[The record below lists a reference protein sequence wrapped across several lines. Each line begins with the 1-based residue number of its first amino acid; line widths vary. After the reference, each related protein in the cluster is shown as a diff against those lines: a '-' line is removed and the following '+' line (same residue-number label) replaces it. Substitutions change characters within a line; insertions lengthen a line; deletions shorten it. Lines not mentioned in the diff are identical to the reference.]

1 VLPRYAASTAL
12 VATALAVTAAVF
24 LFARPQYERY
34 PNGGGEMID
43 FSEVRHYPP
52 ASVREAFAA
61 HGVPL
66 MTRSVFSGL
75 VTLGTPRGARTADAL
90 QVVVGPRTGTG
101 SFGPELEPYD
111 ERFGNVLVTYGGTDE
126 RLLERVEAAVADLR

>member
-1 VLPRYAASTAL
+1 MLARHAISVAL
-12 VATALAVTAAVF
+12 VATALALTAAVF
-24 LFARPQYERY
+24 LLARPQYERY
-34 PNGGGEMID
+34 PSGGGEMID
-43 FSEVRHYPP
+43 FSEVRHYAP

-66 MTRSVFSGL
+66 RTRSVFSGL

-126 RLLERVEAAVADLR
+126 RLLDRVEAAVDDLR